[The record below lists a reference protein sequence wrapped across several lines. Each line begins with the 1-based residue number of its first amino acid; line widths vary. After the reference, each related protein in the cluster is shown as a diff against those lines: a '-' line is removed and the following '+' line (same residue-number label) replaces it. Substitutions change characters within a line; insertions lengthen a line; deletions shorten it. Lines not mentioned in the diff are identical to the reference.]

1 MPTPHYIYIYVE
13 SWKGKDF
20 QIIREWIAGVQN
32 QLYWDTR
39 TTKTGFEDMIEAKWT
54 SFIRH
59 AAGKHENHPNSL
71 FQKCLHDELEP
82 RNWIRIGI
90 YLLATSDI
98 FHGSVIN

>member
-1 MPTPHYIYIYVE
+1 MLKK
-13 SWKGKDF
+13 W
-20 QIIREWIAGVQN
+20 REWIAGAQN
-32 QLYWDTR
+32 HLYWAAR
-39 TTKTGFEDMIEAKWT
+39 TAKAGFEDMIEAKWT

-59 AAGKHENHPNSL
+59 AAGKHENHPNVL

-82 RNWIRIGI
+82 RKWIRIGI